1 MANRPI
7 HVVESG
13 GDSTGLKEFAD
24 GADSGVQLPSGTTAQ
39 RDSSASAGE
48 IRFNTDT
55 KKIEY
60 YDGSQWNSS
69 AKVFVD
75 DSDFKGVFEI
85 ASTTYTD
92 TSESIDFAHDGA
104 PSNYNGLFKFAPDG
118 QDNSIVT
125 HSATI
130 DNKMGGLGV
139 VGMNQTEANLS
150 QRFSPVLQLTNR
162 PEHGD
167 FDDYDSYYGNSR
179 NMQGAIAFTSRMGPG
194 YGTANEND
202 ILLSAITN
210 EVFQND
216 PDYSGFQI
224 GTNNKMTFHVQNPN
238 VGTFPFL
245 SAGTDPGYAGYQS
258 SGFTEVQINTWNAIN
273 IINARPWVNM
283 TVHEFSRYDMGP
295 MVNPNAT
302 YGSNVRVANQEKEA
316 IKAFESVEP
325 NSILTAAVSQVRG
338 VVIDFI
344 KIAENRKGRSGK
356 YFVNLSG
363 WTANDK
369 LQKYYF
375 VSPHSNS
382 GMEFRGH
389 VSTELV
395 FFNGGSSDI
404 TFKLPDVADFQFFGQ
419 VYNGTDSFL
428 SAATVASSATE
439 NTTGLIH
446 ADSSMPTTETAYT
459 ITPKGG
465 LSFELHILN
474 TNGSNDPFNSFTS
487 QNFIVKNLQTF
498 L

>member
-55 KKIEY
+55 KKIEF
-60 YDGSQWNSS
+60 YDGTQWNSS
-69 AKVFVD
+69 SKVFVD

-92 TSESIDFAHDGA
+92 TSEQINFSHTNS
-104 PSNYNGLFKFAPDG
+104 PHSSSGLFKFAPDG
-118 QDNSIVT
+118 QNNSIIT

-139 VGMNQTEANLS
+139 VGQNQTEANLAL
-150 QRFSPVLQLTNR
+150 RFSPVLQLTNR

-167 FDDYDSYYGNSR
+167 FNDYDSYYGNSR

-224 GTNNKMTFHVQNPN
+224 GTMNKMTFHVQNPS
-238 VGTFPFL
+238 VGSFPFM
-245 SAGTDPGYAGYQS
+245 SAGTNPGYAGYQS
-258 SGFTEVQINTWNAIN
+258 DGFTQVQINTWNAIN
-273 IINARPWVNM
+273 VINAKPWTNM
-283 TVHEFSRYDMGP
+283 TVHEFNRYDMGP
-295 MVNPNAT
+295 FRNPNSN
-302 YGSNVRVANQEKEA
+302 YGSKLRIASQQKEA
-316 IKAFESVEP
+316 LQSYENAEP
-325 NSILTAAVSQVRG
+325 NSPFTTAVSQVRG
-338 VVIDFI
+338 IVFDFVRM
-344 KIAENRKGRSGK
+344 ADTRTGRTGRIMA
-356 YFVNLSG
+356 NLSG

-369 LQKYYF
+369 LQKFYF
-375 VSPHSNS
+375 VAPHSHS
-382 GMEFRGH
+382 GMNFRSH
-389 VSTELV
+389 ASVEL
-395 FFNGGSSDI
+395 FLYNGGSSDV
-404 TFKLPDVADFQFFGQ
+404 TFKLPDVADFQFFAHT
-419 VYNGTDSFL
+419 YDGTGDNL
-428 SAATVASSATE
+428 SVSTVASSATE

-459 ITPKGG
+459 VTPKGG
-465 LSFELHILN
+465 LSFEIHVMSV
-474 TNGSNDPFNSFTS
+474 GEQDAFNSFTGK
-487 QNFIVKNLQTF
+487 NFVLKNLQTF

>member
-60 YDGSQWNSS
+60 YDGTQWNSTS
-69 AKVFVD
+69 KVFVD

-92 TSESIDFAHDGA
+92 SNDRINFAHSGT
-104 PSNYNGLFKFAPDG
+104 PSNFNGLFAFAPDG

-130 DNKMGGLGV
+130 DNKMGGLGI
-139 VGMNQTEANLS
+139 VGQNQTEANLAL
-150 QRFSPVLQLTNR
+150 RFSPVLQLTNR

-167 FDDYDSYYGNSR
+167 FNDYDSYSGNSK

-194 YGTANEND
+194 YGTENEND

-238 VGTFPFL
+238 VGSFPFM
-245 SAGTDPGYAGYQS
+245 SAGTQPAYAGYQN
-258 SGFTEVQINTWNAIN
+258 SGYTQVQINTWCSSN
-273 IINARPWVNM
+273 IINAKPWTNM
-283 TVHEFSRYDMGP
+283 TVHEFNQYDMGP
-295 MVNPNAT
+295 FRNPNSN
-302 YGSNVRVANQEKEA
+302 YGSRILITSQQKEQL
-316 IKAFESVEP
+316 KSFESAQP
-325 NSILTAAVSQVRG
+325 NSPFTTAVSQVRG
-338 VVIDFI
+338 IVFDFVRM
-344 KIAENRKGRSGK
+344 ANDRVGRTNRIMA
-356 YFVNLSG
+356 NLAG

-369 LQKYYF
+369 LQKFYF
-375 VSPHSNS
+375 HAPHSHSN
-382 GMEFRGH
+382 MNFRSH
-389 VSTELV
+389 ASIEL
-395 FFNGGSSDI
+395 FLYNGGSSNV
-404 TFKLPDVADFQFFGQ
+404 TFKLPDVADFQFFAHT
-419 VYNGTDSFL
+419 YDGTGDNL
-428 SAATVASSATE
+428 SVSTIASSATE

-446 ADSSMPTTETAYT
+446 ADSSMPTTETTYT

-465 LSFELHILN
+465 LSFEIHVM
-474 TNGSNDPFNSFTS
+474 SSSQSDAFSSFTGK
-487 QNFIVKNLQTF
+487 NFVLKNLQTF